1 MSFTN
6 FGDLAVSKNQSII
19 FVHVATEK
27 TVFFP
32 AFLTEYSDNYSVS
45 WGNEQIF
52 GRNDP
57 IKPYQSTT
65 RQLQVG
71 FDVLSPDLESA
82 KTNLAKM
89 SMLTKMLYPVYTAPM
104 NGAENSLGRTIK
116 APPIM
121 RIKFVNMIQ
130 SADGNGSLLGCIE
143 GFNYAP
149 NAEPGY
155 FIERD
160 GSIFP
165 KHFNISFRFT
175 PQHESPLGWGAED
188 KEFITDKFPYSAELT
203 PSAENSQGTNPAL
216 ERAKQERVLGYRG

>member
-71 FDVLSPDLESA
+71 FDVLSPDLEAA

-89 SMLTKMLYPVYTAPM
+89 SILTKMLYPVYTAPM

-188 KEFITDKFPYSAELT
+188 KEFITDAFPYSAVQT

-216 ERAKQERVLGYRG
+216 EKAKQERILGYRG

>member
-71 FDVLSPDLESA
+71 FDVLSPDLEAA

-89 SMLTKMLYPVYTAPM
+89 SILTKMLYPVYTAPM

-175 PQHESPLGWGAED
+175 PQHKSPLGWGAED
-188 KEFITDKFPYSAELT
+188 KEFITDAFPYSAVQT

-216 ERAKQERVLGYRG
+216 EKAKQERILGYRG

>member
-165 KHFNISFRFT
+165 KHFKISFRFT

>member
-6 FGDLAVSKNQSII
+6 FGDIANAKNQSII
-19 FVHVATEK
+19 FVHVATGK
-27 TVFFP
+27 TVAFP
-32 AFLTEYSDNYSVS
+32 AFLTQYSDQYSVQ
-45 WGNEQIF
+45 WGNEQIY

-65 RQLQVG
+65 RNMQVG
-71 FDVLSPDLESA
+71 FDVLSPDLNKA
-82 KTNLAKM
+82 KDNLAKM
-89 SMLTKMLYPVYTAPM
+89 AILSKMLYPVYTSPM
-104 NGAENSLGRTIK
+104 NGASTSLGRTIK

-143 GFNYAP
+143 GFTYEP
-149 NAEPGY
+149 NKEPGY
-155 FIERD
+155 FIETD

-165 KHFNISFRFT
+165 KHFNINFRFT

-188 KEFITDKFPYSAELT
+188 KEFLTDQFPYSAERT
-203 PSAENSQGTNPAL
+203 PSAENSQGTNPSIEA
-216 ERAKQERVLGYRG
+216 AKQQRILGYRG

>member
-6 FGDLAVSKNQSII
+6 FGDIANAKNQSIT
-19 FVHVATEK
+19 FVHVATGK

-32 AFLTEYSDNYSVS
+32 AFLTQYSDQYSVQ
-45 WGNEQIF
+45 WGNEQIY

-65 RQLQVG
+65 RTMQVA
-71 FDVLSPDLESA
+71 FDVLSPDLETA
-82 KTNLAKM
+82 KDNLAKM
-89 SMLTKMLYPVYTAPM
+89 SILSKMLYPVYTAPM
-104 NGAENSLGRTIK
+104 NGAQTSLGRTIK

-143 GFNYAP
+143 GFNYEP
-149 NAEPGY
+149 NKEPGY

-188 KEFITDKFPYSAELT
+188 KEFLTDQFPYSAQRT
-203 PSAENSQGTNPAL
+203 PSAINQQGTNPSV
-216 ERAKQERVLGYRG
+216 EGAKQNRILGYRF

>member
-71 FDVLSPDLESA
+71 FDVLSPDLEAA

-89 SMLTKMLYPVYTAPM
+89 SILTKMLYPVYTAPM

-188 KEFITDKFPYSAELT
+188 KEFITDNFPYSAELT

-216 ERAKQERVLGYRG
+216 ERAKQERILGYRG

>member
-6 FGDLAVSKNQSII
+6 FGDLAKSKNQSII
-19 FVHVATEK
+19 FVHVATGK
-27 TVFFP
+27 TVAFP
-32 AFLTEYSDNYSVS
+32 AFLTQYSDQYSVQ
-45 WGNEQIF
+45 WGNEQIY

-65 RQLQVG
+65 RNMQVA
-71 FDVLSPDLESA
+71 FDVLSPDLNSA
-82 KTNLAKM
+82 KDNLAKM
-89 SMLTKMLYPVYTAPM
+89 ALLTRMLYPVYTAPM
-104 NGAENSLGRTIK
+104 NGASTSLGRTIK

-130 SADGNGSLLGCIE
+130 SADGNGSLLGCVE
-143 GFNYAP
+143 GFTYEP
-149 NAEPGY
+149 NKEPGY

-188 KEFITDKFPYSAELT
+188 KEFLTDQFPYSAQRT
-203 PSAENSQGTNPAL
+203 PSAENSQGTNPAI
-216 ERAKQERVLGYRG
+216 EAAKQARIMDFKG